1 MHICDFDI
9 RNRDGE
15 LFEGFILFLFY
26 KKKKKVIIKNV
37 VNLNM
42 VSLE

>member
-15 LFEGFILFLFY
+15 LFEGFFLFLFN
-26 KKKKKVIIKNV
+26 KKKKVIIK
-37 VNLNM
+37 M
-42 VSLE
+42 